1 MPACN
6 GPAAS
11 SSRQE
16 STWTQGEDAGALHN
30 DQPHA
35 VGQHQQR
42 WSLVMLNAA
51 HEDGRVSGTSL
62 AFQLG
67 TAAGRLPA
75 STTAALTQQRA
86 HPQPLTWD
94 QLYLKRL

>member
-1 MPACN
+1 M
-6 GPAAS
+6 
-11 SSRQE
+11 
-16 STWTQGEDAGALHN
+16 QGDDAGALHN
-30 DQPHA
+30 DQPHT
-35 VGQHQQR
+35 
-42 WSLVMLNAA
+42 A

-86 HPQPLTWD
+86 HPQPQPLTWD